1 MIVCEKCGL
10 EAETRY
16 VEFYQNVGLLVLRL
30 HKDIKGHLCKHC
42 INKAFW
48 IYTGI
53 SLIGGWW
60 GIISLCL
67 NPFIL
72 INNIYRYISSL
83 QMEPPHPDATAPIL
97 TAEIAERIKA
107 FNIDLVMRVAEKEPL
122 ENVARDIAQ
131 KAGVT
136 TGQVL
141 LYITHISQAA

>member
-1 MIVCEKCGL
+1 MIVCQKCGL
-10 EAETRY
+10 EAQTRY

-30 HKDIKGHLCKHC
+30 HKDTKGHLCKTC
-42 INKAFW
+42 INKTFW
-48 IYTGI
+48 VYTVI

-72 INNIYRYISSL
+72 INNVYRYMQSL
-83 QMEPPHPDATAPIL
+83 GMEPPHPDATAPVL
-97 TAEIAERIKA
+97 TIEVAEKIMPFR
-107 FNIDLVMRVAEKEPL
+107 IDLVMRVAEKEPL
-122 ENVARDIAQ
+122 ESVARDIAQ

-141 LYITHISQAA
+141 LYITHIAQAA